1 MQGSWRRACSSALR
15 PGVVE
20 EAFDPVVGAVEIQ
33 AEANRRSG
41 CSSGRCSPRRLLSVM
56 THLGNRLRSS
66 YHLPDAKAGRAMSEG
81 HWQLEGSA
89 AELFQRYLVPSI
101 TLKWAEDLVRRA
113 QLRTGEL
120 VLDVAC
126 GTGVVARLAATKVS
140 PGQVTGLDLNAG
152 MLAVARG
159 LPNDGA
165 PINWRQGSALDM
177 PFPSGH
183 FDVVLC
189 QQGLQF
195 FPDQPGALRELHRV
209 LRERGRAALSVYSPI
224 ERTPGANAFV
234 QALDQ
239 VLRPKAS
246 RIKRGEHSFANPGQ
260 LESLLR
266 DAGFG
271 TVVVSTVQQTIVFP
285 SVLDYVRFQLVA
297 TPMTRLLKDK
307 TEPEREAIFSS
318 VASTAATLS
327 TPAMLDGGKFAFP
340 QEAYVAIASP
350 F

>member
-1 MQGSWRRACSSALR
+1 
-15 PGVVE
+15 
-20 EAFDPVVGAVEIQ
+20 
-33 AEANRRSG
+33 
-41 CSSGRCSPRRLLSVM
+41 
-56 THLGNRLRSS
+56 
-66 YHLPDAKAGRAMSEG
+66 MSEG
-81 HWQLEGSA
+81 DWQLDGSA
-89 AELFQRYLVPSI
+89 AELFQRYLVPAI
-101 TLKWAEDLVRRA
+101 TSKWAEDLVRRA

-126 GTGVVARLAATKVS
+126 GTGAVARLAATKVR

-152 MLAVARG
+152 MLAVARS

-165 PINWRQGSALDM
+165 PINWTEGSALDM

-183 FDVVLC
+183 YDVVLY

-195 FPDQPGALRELHRV
+195 FPHQSGALREMHRV
-209 LRERGRAALSVYSPI
+209 LREGGRVALSVYSPI

-239 VLRPKAS
+239 VLGPEAS

-271 TVVVSTVQQTIVFP
+271 AVVVSTVEQTISFP
-285 SVLDYVRFQLVA
+285 SVLDYLRFQLVA
-297 TPMTRLLKDK
+297 TPMTLLKDK
-307 TEPEREAIFSS
+307 TEPERQAIISS
-318 VASTAATLS
+318 VASAAATLS
-327 TPAMLDGGKFAFP
+327 TPSMLDGGKFAFP
-340 QEAYVAIASP
+340 QETYVAIARP
-350 F
+350 AADVG